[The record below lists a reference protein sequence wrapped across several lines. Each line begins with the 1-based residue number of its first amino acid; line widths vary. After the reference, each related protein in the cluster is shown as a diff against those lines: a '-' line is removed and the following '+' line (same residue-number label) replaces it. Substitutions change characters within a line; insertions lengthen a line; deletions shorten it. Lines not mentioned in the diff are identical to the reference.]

1 MNSGGSLLAFAAA
14 SEKEARVYAAI
25 AANLW
30 STYLKSAMTGSSFRN
45 EADGDDLRLLIL
57 PCEEGVVAVTAPSTM
72 LLCLIGDSS
81 IELGL
86 LKAKVNE
93 LWADLIVKRVT
104 ELLNLDRLR
113 PSLNIYKSLLK
124 ESQATNN
131 DTYIR
136 LYLWIFMADAS

>member
-1 MNSGGSLLAFAAA
+1 MLKPKVISQVLRQATTGGIKAAMLMNSGGSLLAFAAA

-30 STYLKSAMTGSSFRN
+30 STYLKSAMT
-45 EADGDDLRLLIL
+45 DDLRLLIL

-86 LKAKVNE
+86 LKAKIEAVSKHLQE
-93 LWADLIVKRVT
+93 PLERV
-104 ELLNLDRLR
+104 
-113 PSLNIYKSLLK
+113 
-124 ESQATNN
+124 
-131 DTYIR
+131 
-136 LYLWIFMADAS
+136 ASYQQ